1 MHLSFTA
8 VHPVVILLSL
18 ALLLLCLCLL
28 MCMFIYG
35 WVGGIFLPF
44 RFNFSQNLPH
54 LTKFLKIYVFV
65 SEIMTKFKKNQ
76 VSCHI
81 FWCWGKNYVFLLKI
95 MVYESFSHIF
105 ALCFFIFLSY
115 MPELVSTIHLVGSSL
130 LFVPSLLF
138 VLSQI

>member
-8 VHPVVILLSL
+8 VHPVIILLSL

-28 MCMFIYG
+28 MCMFIYA
-35 WVGGIFLPF
+35 WVGGIFLPS
-44 RFNFSQNLPH
+44 RFNFS
-54 LTKFLKIYVFV
+54 KFLKIYVFV

-81 FWCWGKNYVFLLKI
+81 FWCWGKNYVCLLKI
-95 MVYESFSHIF
+95 MVYESFSPIF

-115 MPELVSTIHLVGSSL
+115 MPELVSTIHLVGSSP